1 MDSTTLLELMKIQ
14 SLQTLTWTLI
24 MMPTMVMRLDLRM
37 NPTQTG
43 FNKIREEYLLRDLQ
57 MTQERQ
63 MRGKVT

>member
-1 MDSTTLLELMKIQ
+1 MLELMKIQ

-43 FNKIREEYLLRDLQ
+43 FNKIREEYLLRDRQ
-57 MTQERQ
+57 MTQEHQ
-63 MRGKVT
+63 IRGKVT

>member
-1 MDSTTLLELMKIQ
+1 MLELMKIQ